1 MYYLISKNNKTI
13 NAEISLP
20 SSKSIS
26 NRALII
32 NALSGN
38 ALPIN
43 NLSDSDDT
51 RVLNKILHSGDSNEF
66 DIGHAG
72 TAMRF
77 LTAYL
82 TQVAGEWV
90 LTGSSRM
97 KQRPIGILADAL
109 NQLGGKIQY
118 IEKRGFPP
126 LRIFGSHL
134 KGKTLEMDGTVS
146 SQYISSL
153 LMIAP
158 AIEKGLTLKLKGDI
172 TSRSY
177 IEMTLRLMAGFG
189 IEYSWEGDTITIPE
203 QPYKHSKFTVEA
215 DWSAASYW
223 YEVLALSESGTIFLN
238 NLNLE
243 SLQGDA
249 QIADWFKKFGIDT
262 IQKEKGLLL
271 KKAEDS
277 NPEKLIQNFI
287 ESPDIAQTMACLCV
301 AKKIPFHFFGLK
313 TLKIKETDRVAALIN
328 ELAKFGA
335 SLSEPKPGELKW
347 DNNVNLISSS
357 GVPTIE
363 TYSDHRMAMSFAPMA
378 AAGFIMQ
385 IKDPQVVSKSYP
397 AYWTDLKKAG
407 FIISNEKE

>member
-1 MYYLISKNNKTI
+1 M
-13 NAEISLP
+13 
-20 SSKSIS
+20 
-26 NRALII
+26 
-32 NALSGN
+32 
-38 ALPIN
+38 
-43 NLSDSDDT
+43 
-51 RVLNKILHSGDSNEF
+51 
-66 DIGHAG
+66 
-72 TAMRF
+72 
-77 LTAYL
+77 
-82 TQVAGEWV
+82 
-90 LTGSSRM
+90 
-97 KQRPIGILADAL
+97 
-109 NQLGGKIQY
+109 
-118 IEKRGFPP
+118 
-126 LRIFGSHL
+126 
-134 KGKTLEMDGTVS
+134 
-146 SQYISSL
+146 
-153 LMIAP
+153 
-158 AIEKGLTLKLKGDI
+158 
-172 TSRSY
+172 
-177 IEMTLRLMAGFG
+177 
-189 IEYSWEGDTITIPE
+189 
-203 QPYKHSKFTVEA
+203 
-215 DWSAASYW
+215 
-223 YEVLALSESGTIFLN
+223 
-238 NLNLE
+238 
-243 SLQGDA
+243 QGDA

-357 GVPTIE
+357 GVPTVE